1 MWGFMSLL
9 GRRTDTGVDTE
20 DTDTTAGELKR
31 ENLSRM
37 QGRENLSHKVGA
49 STQFRTLNK
58 ALIIQASHF
67 LFISVQ
73 SIGLS

>member
-37 QGRENLSHKVGA
+37 QGRENLSHKVGL
-49 STQFRTLNK
+49 SKR
-58 ALIIQASHF
+58 IY
-67 LFISVQ
+67 
-73 SIGLS
+73 SIPYA